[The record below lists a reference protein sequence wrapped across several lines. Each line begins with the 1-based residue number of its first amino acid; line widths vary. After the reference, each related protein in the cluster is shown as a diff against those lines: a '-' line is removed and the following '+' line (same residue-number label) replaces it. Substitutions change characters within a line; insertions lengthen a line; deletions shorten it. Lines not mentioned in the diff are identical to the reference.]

1 MVIFSPINLTAVN
14 FIGAITLKRIFIL
27 NGHPAEHSL
36 SRTLVEAYADAARQA
51 GHEVRVTHLHDL
63 QFDGDFGWVNFEHP
77 KPLEP
82 ALEQWLQDLSWSEH
96 FMMSTPMW
104 WGGLPAKL
112 KGLFDRTLLP
122 GRTFDTRKKTLL
134 GLPTPMLTGRSA
146 RVVLT
151 SDTPGWFMRL
161 AYKNALL
168 WQVRRQI
175 LEFVGLKPTRLTHLG
190 PASEAKPEQVQRW
203 VKQIQQLGT
212 QAA

>member
-1 MVIFSPINLTAVN
+1 M
-14 FIGAITLKRIFIL
+14 KRIFIL

-51 GHEVRVTHLHDL
+51 GHEVRITHLHDL
-63 QFDGDFGWVNFEHP
+63 HFDGDFEWVNFEHP

-82 ALEQWLQDLSWSEH
+82 ALEQWLQDLAWSEH

-112 KGLFDRTLLP
+112 KGLFDRALLP
-122 GRTFDTRKKTLL
+122 GRAFDTRKKTLL
-134 GLPTPMLTGRSA
+134 GLPTPMLTGRTA
-146 RVVLT
+146 RVVIT

>member
-14 FIGAITLKRIFIL
+14 FIGALTVKRIFIL

-51 GHEVRVTHLHDL
+51 GHEVRITHLHDL
-63 QFDGDFGWVNFEHP
+63 HFDGDFEWVNFEHP

-112 KGLFDRTLLP
+112 KGLFDRALLP
-122 GRTFDTRKKTLL
+122 GRAFDTRKKTLL
-134 GLPTPMLTGRSA
+134 GLPTPMLTGRTA
-146 RVVLT
+146 RVVIT

-175 LEFVGLKPTRLTHLG
+175 LEFVGLKPARLTHLG

>member
-1 MVIFSPINLTAVN
+1 M
-14 FIGAITLKRIFIL
+14 KRIFIL
-27 NGHPAEHSL
+27 NGHPAERSL

-51 GHEVRVTHLHDL
+51 GHEVRLTHLHDL
-63 QFDGDFGWVNFEHP
+63 AFDADFGWVDYQQP
-77 KPLEP
+77 KALEP
-82 ALEQWLQDLSWSEH
+82 ALEQLLQDLSWSEH

-112 KGLFDRTLLP
+112 KGLFDRALLP
-122 GRTFDTRKKTLL
+122 GRAFDTRKKSLL
-134 GLPTPMLTGRSA
+134 GLPMPMLTGRSA
-146 RVVLT
+146 RVVIT

-161 AYKNALL
+161 AYKNALI
-168 WQVRRQI
+168 WQLRRQI

-203 VKQIQQLGT
+203 VKQIQDLGA

>member
-1 MVIFSPINLTAVN
+1 M
-14 FIGAITLKRIFIL
+14 KRIFIL

-36 SRTLVEAYADAARQA
+36 SRTLVDAYADAARQA
-51 GHEVRVTHLHDL
+51 GHEVRITHLHDL
-63 QFDGDFGWVNFEHP
+63 HFDGDFEWVNFEHP

-82 ALEQWLQDLSWSEH
+82 ALEQWLRDLSWSEH

-112 KGLFDRTLLP
+112 KGLFDRALLP
-122 GRTFDTRKKTLL
+122 GRAFDTRKKTLL
-134 GLPTPMLTGRSA
+134 GLPTPMLTGRTA
-146 RVVLT
+146 RVVIT

-203 VKQIQQLGT
+203 VKQIQQLGAR
-212 QAA
+212 AA

>member
-1 MVIFSPINLTAVN
+1 M
-14 FIGAITLKRIFIL
+14 KRIFIL

-51 GHEVRVTHLHDL
+51 GHEVRITHLHDL
-63 QFDGDFGWVNFEHP
+63 HFDGDFEWVNFEHP

-82 ALEQWLQDLSWSEH
+82 ALEQWLQDLAWSEH

-112 KGLFDRTLLP
+112 KGLFDRALLP
-122 GRTFDTRKKTLL
+122 GRAFDTRKKTLL
-134 GLPTPMLTGRSA
+134 GLPTPMLTGRTA
-146 RVVLT
+146 RVLIT

>member
-1 MVIFSPINLTAVN
+1 M
-14 FIGAITLKRIFIL
+14 KRIFIL
-27 NGHPAEHSL
+27 NGHPAETSL

-51 GHEVRVTHLHDL
+51 GHEVRLTHLHDL
-63 QFDGDFGWVNFEHP
+63 HFDTDFGWVDFENP

-82 ALEQWLQDLSWSEH
+82 ALEQLLQDLSWSEH

-112 KGLFDRTLLP
+112 KGLFDRALLP
-122 GRTFDTRKKTLL
+122 GRAFDTRNKTLI
-134 GLPTPMLTGRSA
+134 GLPRPMLTGRTA
-146 RVVLT
+146 RVVIT

-161 AYKNALL
+161 AYKNALI
-168 WQVRRQI
+168 WQLRRQI

-190 PASEAKPEQVQRW
+190 PASEPKAGEVARW
-203 VKQIQQLGT
+203 VAQVRRLGS

>member
-1 MVIFSPINLTAVN
+1 M
-14 FIGAITLKRIFIL
+14 KRIFIL

-36 SRTLVEAYADAARQA
+36 SRTLVDAYADAARQA
-51 GHEVRVTHLHDL
+51 GHEVRITHLHDL
-63 QFDGDFGWVNFEHP
+63 HFDGDFEWVNFEHP

-82 ALEQWLQDLSWSEH
+82 ALEQWLRDLSWSEH

>member
-1 MVIFSPINLTAVN
+1 VT
-14 FIGAITLKRIFIL
+14 RIFIL

-51 GHEVRVTHLHDL
+51 GHEVRLTHLHDL
-63 QFDGDFGWVNFEHP
+63 VFDADFGWGSFKQP

-82 ALEQWLQDLSWSEH
+82 ALEQWLQDLAWSEH

-112 KGLFDRTLLP
+112 KGLFDRALLP
-122 GRTFDTRKKTLL
+122 GQAFDTRRKSLL
-134 GLPTPMLTGRSA
+134 GLPKPMLTGRSA
-146 RVVLT
+146 RVVIT

-161 AYKNALL
+161 AYKNALI
-168 WQVRRQI
+168 WQLRRQI
-175 LEFVGLKPTRLTHLG
+175 LAFVGLKPTRLTHLG
-190 PASEAKPEQVQRW
+190 PASDARPGQVQGW
-203 VKQIQQLGT
+203 VAHIRQLGA

>member
-1 MVIFSPINLTAVN
+1 M
-14 FIGAITLKRIFIL
+14 KRIFIL

-51 GHEVRVTHLHDL
+51 GHEVRITHLHDL
-63 QFDGDFGWVNFEHP
+63 HFDGDFEWVNFEHP

-112 KGLFDRTLLP
+112 KGLFDRALLP
-122 GRTFDTRKKTLL
+122 GRAFDTRKKTLL
-134 GLPTPMLTGRSA
+134 GLPTPMLTGRTA
-146 RVVLT
+146 RVVIT

-203 VKQIQQLGT
+203 VKQIQQLGAR
-212 QAA
+212 AA

>member
-1 MVIFSPINLTAVN
+1 M
-14 FIGAITLKRIFIL
+14 KRIFIL
-27 NGHPAEHSL
+27 NGHPAERSL

-51 GHEVRVTHLHDL
+51 GHEVRLTHLHEL
-63 QFDGDFGWVNFEHP
+63 HFDTDYGRGNFDDP

-82 ALEQWLQDLSWSEH
+82 ALEQLLQDLSWSEH

-122 GRTFDTRKKTLL
+122 GRAFDTRSKTLI
-134 GLPTPMLTGRSA
+134 GLPRPMLTGRTA
-146 RVVLT
+146 RVVVT

-161 AYKNALL
+161 AYKNALI
-168 WQVRRQI
+168 WQLRRQI
-175 LEFVGLKPTRLTHLG
+175 LEFVGLKPARLTHLG
-190 PASEAKPEQVQRW
+190 PASEPKAGEVQRW
-203 VKQIQQLGT
+203 VAQVRRLGS

>member
-1 MVIFSPINLTAVN
+1 MTAVN
-14 FIGAITLKRIFIL
+14 FIESPAMKRIFIL

-51 GHEVRVTHLHDL
+51 GHEVRITHLHDL
-63 QFDGDFGWVNFEHP
+63 HFDGDFEWVNFEHP

-112 KGLFDRTLLP
+112 KGLFDRALLP

-134 GLPTPMLTGRSA
+134 GLPTPMLTGRTA
-146 RVVLT
+146 RVVIT

>member
-1 MVIFSPINLTAVN
+1 M
-14 FIGAITLKRIFIL
+14 KRIFIL

-51 GHEVRVTHLHDL
+51 GHEVRITHLHDL
-63 QFDGDFGWVNFEHP
+63 HFDGDFEWVNFEHP

-112 KGLFDRTLLP
+112 KGLFDRALLP

-134 GLPTPMLTGRSA
+134 GLPTPMLTGRTA
-146 RVVLT
+146 RVVIT